1 MWCTGGCAHCVWGM
15 AQLDEFDLLELRP
28 PPPALVVVGPTPLE
42 LLQFEYEEKLR
53 RLQEQM
59 RGTEA
64 ELAHVSAVAR
74 FTLQELD
81 RVSGEMGAWVQRGE
95 RRSRRWVQP
104 HLTPAP
110 PSVVGGGF
118 PVAPLL
124 YADVAGF
131 QALRMEGV
139 QARVDMLAGVPS
151 DLAELRLRDIAER
164 RLTDFEVEQC
174 LVRRKGV
181 LEEKYVEEV
190 PAGTPLEQVLTPVAQ
205 QRIQDA
211 VLQLFKVLH
220 RRRLAVLQ
228 GHKLPP
234 LDSVFGL
241 PPQ

>member
-1 MWCTGGCAHCVWGM
+1 MVRGGRTLCVPM
-15 AQLDEFDLLELRP
+15 AQADEFDLLELRP
-28 PPPALVVVGPTPLE
+28 PPPPLLVVGPTPLE

-74 FTLQELD
+74 FTMQELD
-81 RVSGEMGAWVQRGE
+81 RVSGEMAAWVHRGE
-95 RRSRRWVQP
+95 RRTRRLVTP
-104 HLTPAP
+104 HLVSASAFPAP
-110 PSVVGGGF
+110 T
-118 PVAPLL
+118 LL
-124 YADVAGF
+124 YPDVAEF
-131 QALRMEGV
+131 QRLRAEGV
-139 QARVDMLAGVPS
+139 QARVDMLAGIPS
-151 DLAELRLRDIAER
+151 DLAEVRLRDIAER

-174 LVRRKGV
+174 LVRRKRV
-181 LEEKYVEEV
+181 LEEKYMEEV
-190 PAGTPLEQVLTPVAQ
+190 PEGTPLEQVLTPVAQ

-228 GHKLPP
+228 GYKLPP